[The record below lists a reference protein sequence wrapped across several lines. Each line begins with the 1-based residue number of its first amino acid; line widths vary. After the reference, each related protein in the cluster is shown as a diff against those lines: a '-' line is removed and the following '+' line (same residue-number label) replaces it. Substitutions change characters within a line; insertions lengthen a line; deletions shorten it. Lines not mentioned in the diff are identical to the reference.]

1 MLHVSGH
8 DLAKENCA
16 FAALTH
22 MRHETH
28 KNAGEPAELGRWG
41 DTGATVCGKI
51 IANAIGKYNY
61 ELAPASAAAPTA
73 VEFSTKL
80 AY

>member
-28 KNAGEPAELGRWG
+28 KNAGEPGESGRWV
-41 DTGATVCGKI
+41 DPGATVCGKM

-61 ELAPASAAAPTA
+61 ELAPATAPSAVA
-73 VEFSTKL
+73 FSTKL
-80 AY
+80 AF